1 MLRMDGAPPELDRS
15 IFRRRRRFFL
25 SIPRDQTA
33 ILTLDPVWTN
43 LGVRRRRKIKQKTMI
58 IFKSKG
64 SMRIVAMAVA
74 AMWAIAAAHAEA
86 PIGPVFTYQ
95 GEMLQNGEPV
105 NVKSDF
111 QFSLWDELDGCQF

>member
-1 MLRMDGAPPELDRS
+1 
-15 IFRRRRRFFL
+15 
-25 SIPRDQTA
+25 
-33 ILTLDPVWTN
+33 
-43 LGVRRRRKIKQKTMI
+43 MI

-74 AMWAIAAAHAEA
+74 AMWAIAAVHAEA